1 MRLGTAEN
9 ENCVSV
15 FGGALAFHYLCF
27 SGLVRFSDSGKGRGF
42 PFRAPGR
49 TKKQIDKTM
58 DSVRL
63 KKIESLLTEELS
75 DILRRWAKENKP
87 GILVS
92 VTRVAVTSDL
102 SLARVRV
109 SLFPVKDKAGLL
121 AELREQMPVSAANWA
136 TVSGIRCARF
146 PNWNSSTTI
155 RSIISRPSTAS
166 CGARGRTRSEN
177 NTRLSPSGRSSP
189 DEVCPE

>member
-27 SGLVRFSDSGKGRGF
+27 SGLVRFSDSGKGRGKF

-49 TKKQIDKTM
+49 IKKQIDKTM

-92 VTRVAVTSDL
+92 VTRVVVTSDL
-102 SLARVRV
+102 SLAWVRV
-109 SLFPVKDKAGLL
+109 SKIPELEFFDDDSLDYIEAIDR
-121 AELREQMPVSAANWA
+121 ELRGEGENP
-136 TVSGIRCARF
+136 IRK
-146 PNWNSSTTI
+146 
-155 RSIISRPSTAS
+155 
-166 CGARGRTRSEN
+166 
-177 NTRLSPSGRSSP
+177 
-189 DEVCPE
+189 

>member
-1 MRLGTAEN
+1 
-9 ENCVSV
+9 
-15 FGGALAFHYLCF
+15 
-27 SGLVRFSDSGKGRGF
+27 
-42 PFRAPGR
+42 
-49 TKKQIDKTM
+49 M

-121 AELREQMPVSAANWA
+121 AELREQMPRFRGELGNR
-136 TVSGIRCARF
+136 IRHQVRKIPELEF
-146 PNWNSSTTI
+146 FDDNSLDYIEAIDRELRGEGENPI
-155 RSIISRPSTAS
+155 RK
-166 CGARGRTRSEN
+166 
-177 NTRLSPSGRSSP
+177 
-189 DEVCPE
+189 

>member
-1 MRLGTAEN
+1 MRLGSTRAEN

-27 SGLVRFSDSGKGRGF
+27 SGLVRFSDSGRGRGF
-42 PFRAPGR
+42 PFRVPGR

-109 SLFPVKDKAGLL
+109 SLFPVKDKAGFL
-121 AELREQMPVSAANWA
+121 AELREQMPHFRGELGNR
-136 TVSGIRCARF
+136 IRHQVRKIPELEFFDDDSLDYIEAIDRELRGEGEN
-146 PNWNSSTTI
+146 PI
-155 RSIISRPSTAS
+155 RK
-166 CGARGRTRSEN
+166 
-177 NTRLSPSGRSSP
+177 
-189 DEVCPE
+189 

>member
-1 MRLGTAEN
+1 M
-9 ENCVSV
+9 
-15 FGGALAFHYLCF
+15 
-27 SGLVRFSDSGKGRGF
+27 
-42 PFRAPGR
+42 
-49 TKKQIDKTM
+49 
-58 DSVRL
+58 

-121 AELREQMPVSAANWA
+121 AELREQMPRFFDDDSLDYIEAIDRELRGEGENP
-136 TVSGIRCARF
+136 IRK
-146 PNWNSSTTI
+146 
-155 RSIISRPSTAS
+155 
-166 CGARGRTRSEN
+166 
-177 NTRLSPSGRSSP
+177 
-189 DEVCPE
+189 

>member
-1 MRLGTAEN
+1 MRLGTSEN

-27 SGLVRFSDSGKGRGF
+27 SGSGCFPTAEGGGF

-49 TKKQIDKTM
+49 TEKQIDKTM

-121 AELREQMPVSAANWA
+121 AELREQMPRFRGELGNR
-136 TVSGIRCARF
+136 IRHQVRKIPELEFFDDDSLDYIEAIDRELRGEGEN
-146 PNWNSSTTI
+146 PI
-155 RSIISRPSTAS
+155 RK
-166 CGARGRTRSEN
+166 
-177 NTRLSPSGRSSP
+177 
-189 DEVCPE
+189 

>member
-27 SGLVRFSDSGKGRGF
+27 SGLVRFSDSGKGRGKF

-49 TKKQIDKTM
+49 IKKQIDKTM

-109 SLFPVKDKAGLL
+109 SLFPVKDKAGFL
-121 AELREQMPVSAANWA
+121 AELREQVPRFRGELGNR
-136 TVSGIRCARF
+136 IRHQVRKIPELEFFDDDSLDYIEAIDRELRGEGEN
-146 PNWNSSTTI
+146 PI
-155 RSIISRPSTAS
+155 RK
-166 CGARGRTRSEN
+166 
-177 NTRLSPSGRSSP
+177 
-189 DEVCPE
+189 